1 MTRHRQYL
9 QCRLVAAISSR
20 LVALV
25 RAYSVAGI
33 FVLDGLRLIT
43 QRFAAY
49 RTAPQIKSA
58 EVVNQLLQTHVPPF
72 ARASTAKPQ
81 EKSRQ

>member
-9 QCRLVAAISSR
+9 QCRLVEPISSR
-20 LVALV
+20 LVASV

-33 FVLDGLRLIT
+33 FVLGGVRLIT

-58 EVVNQLLQTHVPPF
+58 EVVNQLLRTHVPPF
-72 ARASTAKPQ
+72 AHASTA
-81 EKSRQ
+81 EL